1 MEYQWLKND
10 RLFSSANSKT
20 LRIDN
25 INESHEGTYKCVAS
39 NRGGQDESNPAM
51 ITVFGM

>member
-1 MEYQWLKND
+1 VQFHWIKNGTPLSGADSNILKI
-10 RLFSSANSKT
+10 T
-20 LRIDN
+20 N
-25 INESHEGTYKCVAS
+25 INELHEGTYKCVAS